1 MERVKGDGEMKREDG
16 SLDVE
21 SKMSV
26 SRESE

>member
-1 MERVKGDGEMKREDG
+1 MERVKRDGEMKRKDV

-26 SRESE
+26 SKESE

>member
-1 MERVKGDGEMKREDG
+1 MERVKRDGEMKREDV

-26 SRESE
+26 SKESE